1 MLRLLLS
8 SLLILLLCDA
18 TAQRIVSLMPS
29 ATYIAAQI
37 GADANVVGRTAYCPA
52 PSSGVTSRVVGD
64 VMTVNVEAIVALRPD
79 VVIASNFTQ
88 QSVINRL
95 KALKIKLVTLSTPKS
110 FDEIC
115 SQTVEIGQ
123 LTNHLQQAQS
133 VCHEQS
139 NAIDSIA
146 ANVSWSRGKSAY
158 VQVGARP
165 LWGATP
171 DYYINELLSRLA
183 MRNVL
188 NLGEGGTSREEV
200 TLRHPDVVIISSLGG
215 LASEEQAAWQ
225 KATKAKTVIVNE
237 NELSCPTPLFF
248 RLALEKVCNALNN

>member
-1 MLRLLLS
+1 MLRLLLAS
-8 SLLILLLCDA
+8 LLLILICDA
-18 TAQRIVSLMPS
+18 SAQRIVSLMPS

-37 GADANVVGRTAYCPA
+37 GADANVVGRTAYCPS
-52 PSSGVTSRVVGD
+52 PSSGVTSPVVGD

-88 QSVINRL
+88 QSVINRIKEL
-95 KALKIKLVTLSTPKS
+95 HIKLITLSTPKS

-115 SQTVEIGQ
+115 SQTVKIGQ
-123 LTNHLQQAQS
+123 LTNHLSQAQS
-133 VCHEQS
+133 VCREQAH
-139 NAIDSIA
+139 AIDSIS

-165 LWGATP
+165 LCGATP
-171 DYYINELLSRLA
+171 DYYINELLSRLS

-188 NLGEGGTSREEV
+188 NLGEGGASREEV

-248 RLALEKVCNALNN
+248 RLALEKVCNALNK

>member
-1 MLRLLLS
+1 MLRLFLS

-52 PSSGVTSRVVGD
+52 PSSDVKSRVVGD

-95 KALKIKLVTLSTPKS
+95 KALKIRLMTLSTPKS

-115 SQTVEIGQ
+115 RQTLEIGQ

-133 VCHEQS
+133 VCREQS

-146 ANVSWSRGKSAY
+146 AHVSWSRGKSAY

-183 MRNVL
+183 MHNVL

-248 RLALEKVCNALNN
+248 RLALEKVCNALNK